1 MWGRRKGKKTPGV
14 LNTFIDDG
22 TEIEGKYVCS
32 GTVMIDAK
40 LRGEITARDTLV
52 IGPQG
57 IVHAAVHAT
66 IVVIRGEVIG
76 NITATERIELGN
88 SARVTGDV
96 EAPVI
101 VMEAGSV
108 LDGVCRMTKARP
120 TETTLALVVSR
131 EG

>member
-1 MWGRRKGKKTPGV
+1 MFGRKKKKTTGV

-57 IVHAAVHAT
+57 VVHAT
-66 IVVIRGEVIG
+66 VHATTVVIRGEVIG
-76 NITATERIELGN
+76 NVTATERVELG
-88 SARVTGDV
+88 SGARVTGDI
-96 EAPVI
+96 EAPVL
-101 VMEAGSV
+101 VMEAGAV
-108 LDGVCRMTKARP
+108 HDGASRMTKRP
-120 TETTLALVVSR
+120 AETTLALVVSR
-131 EG
+131 DG